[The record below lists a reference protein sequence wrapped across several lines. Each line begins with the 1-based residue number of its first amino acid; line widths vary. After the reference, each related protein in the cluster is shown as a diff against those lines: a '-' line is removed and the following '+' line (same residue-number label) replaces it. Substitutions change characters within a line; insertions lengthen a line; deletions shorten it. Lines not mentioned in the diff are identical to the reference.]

1 MSMKRSL
8 MLAVMLGCASSMAY
22 ADGSGTLYN
31 DGKATELTSAY
42 AFRMADP
49 FDAAAQITR
58 VVFSDRSID
67 AKVIDA
73 ATDRDDALDEM
84 LRGATQV
91 EINIQADGNVQNINL
106 QMEGFSGSQSG
117 SGWYTLDLKHNDAQ
131 RIEGSFHS
139 NDEEEK
145 QNGRYFDL
153 RFAFDLP
160 GAVDLGEALPAGGGD
175 AGKAYLAYLKA
186 MEKGDVDAVA
196 RHMVKERADQL
207 LAGRNDPQ
215 FKKMFA
221 FIQGMTLKNPKYVK
235 GNSKGDSAT
244 LEYSGV
250 DSDGGP
256 VTSIVSMQREG
267 GAWKLAKESNKHGGS

>member
-1 MSMKRSL
+1 MKRIPL
-8 MLAVMLGCASSMAY
+8 MLAVMLGCASSVAY

-186 MEKGDVDAVA
+186 MEKGDVDAIA
-196 RHMVKERADQL
+196 RHMVKQRADQL

>member
-1 MSMKRSL
+1 MKRIPL
-8 MLAVMLGCASSMAY
+8 MLAVMLGCASSVAY

-186 MEKGDVDAVA
+186 MEKGDVDAIA
-196 RHMVKERADQL
+196 RHMVKQRSDQL